1 MSDRGSMSHFAVI
14 IPALLRSPDDR
25 LLLEQTVQRIPW
37 QSDDELVLVTQGQ
50 KPSAWL
56 QTVAPRLRWTHFD
69 TPRTKWGA
77 IDVARKQV
85 SSITSKVVL
94 LDADDPIAE
103 DSLRHIW
110 KRIEGDDFDL
120 LIGERTQI
128 ALRATDELS
137 PRSRV
142 YVEIFSNALLLLLLG
157 DLYSE
162 AKSYPDIQSGFYVI
176 RREILEMV
184 ELEYVGAYGGELA
197 LYYQLAKMHSRIER
211 ASIETRP
218 SAVSSYDLKRII
230 NDIFRL
236 PFLAGAGTNVVESA
250 KAVAPLM
257 YARYLERGEEP
268 AYRREIE
275 TVLALRSA
283 P

>member
-1 MSDRGSMSHFAVI
+1 MSHLAVI
-14 IPALLRSPDDR
+14 IPALLRSPDDQF
-25 LLLEQTVQRIPW
+25 LLEQTVRRIPW
-37 QSDDELVLVTQGQ
+37 QRDDELVLVSQGQ
-50 KPSAWL
+50 KPSARL
-56 QTVAPRLRWTHFD
+56 QTAAPRLRWTHFD

-77 IDVARKQV
+77 IDIARKQV
-85 SSITSKVVL
+85 SSIASKIVL

-128 ALRATDELS
+128 TLRAKDELS
-137 PRSRV
+137 PRSRA
-142 YVEIFSNALLLLLLG
+142 YIEIFSNALLLLLLG

-176 RREILEMV
+176 RREILEII
-184 ELEYVGAYGGELA
+184 ELEYIGAYGGELN
-197 LYYQLAKMHSRIER
+197 LYYELAKRHGRIER

-218 SAVSSYDLKRII
+218 SVVSSYDLKRII

-236 PFLAGAGTNVVESA
+236 PFLADASPNDVEAA

-283 P
+283 R